1 MNHREQIKND
11 DSQKTHVF
19 DLNRK
24 RNSLARALEPSYY
37 GLDPS
42 DYSDIKDEMRIAAS
56 PNQLVKSLV
65 DVPGGSPAAVSYMP
79 GGSNRFGYIALTPDE
94 YSLIIRNV
102 DSFSKAIH
110 NTTLAARPIGDAH
123 TDAANSSVDQAL
135 EIKQKSIEAYIQETL
150 IPWNKLIGSFA
161 VAAQNPGLSLMGSE
175 LSMRLKLETFKTT
188 IVGNMLDALKV
199 QRGWSED
206 QYHLAEKT
214 IEARIFIDREN
225 NQHIKYFAGMVAL
238 SRYYIGH
245 KTVLFNDRM
254 YQIKKI
260 TNHSNND

>member
-1 MNHREQIKND
+1 
-11 DSQKTHVF
+11 
-19 DLNRK
+19 
-24 RNSLARALEPSYY
+24 
-37 GLDPS
+37 
-42 DYSDIKDEMRIAAS
+42 
-56 PNQLVKSLV
+56 
-65 DVPGGSPAAVSYMP
+65 
-79 GGSNRFGYIALTPDE
+79 
-94 YSLIIRNV
+94 
-102 DSFSKAIH
+102 
-110 NTTLAARPIGDAH
+110 
-123 TDAANSSVDQAL
+123 
-135 EIKQKSIEAYIQETL
+135 
-150 IPWNKLIGSFA
+150 
-161 VAAQNPGLSLMGSE
+161 
-175 LSMRLKLETFKTT
+175 MRLKLETFKTT

-245 KTVLFNDRM
+245 KTALFNDRM